1 MSNDI
6 VKEQIKF
13 RRQRCGIGQPYCGSR
28 GRRISDGA
36 IDDESS
42 LTQDDLT
49 GLENPVPWGNSSL
62 ATLLPENDPQRP
74 TREWRARIED
84 AIRKSEPLSSAD
96 DLRQNAGRIYFEYFV
111 DRFFYP

>member
-1 MSNDI
+1 MPNDI
-6 VKEQIKF
+6 VKEQVKF
-13 RRQRCGIGQPYCGSR
+13 RRHRRGIGQPYRGSR
-28 GRRISDGA
+28 ARQISDGA

-49 GLENPVPWGNSSL
+49 GLENPVPWGNSPL
-62 ATLLPENDPQRP
+62 ATLMPENDPQRP

-96 DLRQNAGRIYFEYFV
+96 DLRKNAGKIYFEYFV